1 MATKATGLFKS
12 TKLVWLA
19 MAVLLV
25 FVFVGSLTLLKS
37 VYQTETYYV
46 LNQDIPTRT
55 QITMDMLTPVVTSKG
70 TAPGGSP
77 KMTEDQKQKERNSI
91 LSAVQSGIVFS
102 QFPMVAGDVLSPS
115 NAGGLTDISV
125 GVPDTWVITNF
136 SVGADDAVGG
146 RIQRGYYFDMMVLTD
161 QGAFYPFVNVLALD
175 TTTNLASASSNNAA
189 NTAEAHAGQTTQYV
203 VGMSPAN
210 AAKLQDLVHTYGG
223 NIRMVLSPRQ
233 NEYASPRL
241 MDYSG
246 LFKYDINLDG
256 VIAPGL
262 QPVYDAKGNPVDLD
276 GDGKPDYRESTDYTF
291 KDVQRDQFGRPI
303 SQVDNVGLG
312 NAKIPAS
319 STSGKKPTNPN
330 VADQKAAD
338 DCAAASGTWN
348 GKTCDATDGGK
359 LKVNTTPGNSDSSNS
374 ADGTTGQGNADNS
387 NSTDSQSGSGN
398 SN

>member
-12 TKLVWLA
+12 TKLIWLA
-19 MAVLLV
+19 IAVLLV

-55 QITMDMLTPVVTSKG
+55 QITMAMLTPVVTSKG

-77 KMTEDQKQKERNSI
+77 KMTEAQKQKERNTI
-91 LSAVQSGIVFS
+91 LSSVQSGVVFS

-115 NAGGLTDISV
+115 NAGGLTDISI
-125 GVPDTWVITNF
+125 GVPDSWVITNF
-136 SVGADDAVGG
+136 SVGADNAVGG

-161 QGAFYPFVNVLALD
+161 TGAFYPFVNVLALD
-175 TTTNLASASSNNAA
+175 TTTNLASASSANAA
-189 NTAEAHAGQTTQYV
+189 NTAEAHAGQTTQYI
-203 VGMSPAN
+203 VGMSPSN
-210 AAKLQDLVHTYGG
+210 AAKLQDLVHSYSG

-233 NEYASPRL
+233 NDYASPRL

-246 LFKYDINLDG
+246 LFKYSLNVDG

-262 QPVYDAKGNPVDLD
+262 QPVYDAKGNPVDLN
-276 GDGKPDYRESTDYTF
+276 GDGKPSYRESTDYTF

-312 NAKIPAS
+312 NAKTPAS
-319 STSGKKPTNPN
+319 SASGKKPTDPN
-330 VADQKAAD
+330 TADQKSAAD
-338 DCAAASGTWN
+338 CKTTNGIWD
-348 GKTCDATDGGK
+348 GKTC
-359 LKVNTTPGNSDSSNS
+359 VPSS
-374 ADGTTGQGNADNS
+374 GVP
-387 NSTDSQSGSGN
+387 SGSGN
-398 SN
+398 SIPSPSATPSPTASTKTTP